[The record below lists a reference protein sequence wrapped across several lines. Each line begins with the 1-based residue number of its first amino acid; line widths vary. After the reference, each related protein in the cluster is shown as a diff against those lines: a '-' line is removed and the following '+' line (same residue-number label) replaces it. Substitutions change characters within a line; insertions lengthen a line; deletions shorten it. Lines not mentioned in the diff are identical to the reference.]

1 MPPSILK
8 AAEFVLKP
16 FGFAPDLDP
25 SALERKYATPPSRF
39 VIAGGIR
46 FHIRERG
53 QGPTIV
59 LIHGQS
65 AHLYLWEAAA
75 ELLAKDHH
83 VISLDMPGHGL
94 TGPDAQERYSFAGL
108 ANSVHALVEA
118 LGLDR
123 FALAGNSL
131 GGAVSTQYAI
141 THPEKLTA
149 LFLLDGIGAPRDLV
163 VPPAAFAAFLTPGIG
178 DLATLFTP
186 KWAVRAGLA
195 DTYGDVSKLTAAEVT
210 RLRFAAPSRQS
221 YRPTQDLA
229 PRAGDF
235 RCCPRRTDRHA
246 DPAALGQSRHL
257 GHRQIWRVVQAH
269 YCGRA
274 DADLRWRRPPAD
286 GRSPR
291 GDRRCDAEIPRRVE
305 RQPFCVNAFAI
316 VFIPSVRSSAVGALL
331 GSSRTCTVTPL
342 ISAKR
347 RLPTA
352 RRVFG
357 SRLR

>member
-1 MPPSILK
+1 LPPSILK

-94 TGPDAQERYSFAGL
+94 TGPDPQERYSFAGL

-210 RLRFAAPSRQS
+210 RTYDLLRRRGNRIAQRKTLRRALEIFDAARVAQIAT
-221 YRPTQDLA
+221 PTLLLWGNRDTWVTVKYGEWFKRTIAGAQMQIFDGVGHQPMAEA
-229 PRAGDF
+229 PVA
-235 RCCPRRTDRHA
+235 T
-246 DPAALGQSRHL
+246 
-257 GHRQIWRVVQAH
+257 
-269 YCGRA
+269 A
-274 DADLRWRRPPAD
+274 DAMRRFLAELSV
-286 GRSPR
+286 SP
-291 GDRRCDAEIPRRVE
+291 
-305 RQPFCVNAFAI
+305 
-316 VFIPSVRSSAVGALL
+316 SA
-331 GSSRTCTVTPL
+331 
-342 ISAKR
+342 
-347 RLPTA
+347 
-352 RRVFG
+352 
-357 SRLR
+357 

>member
-1 MPPSILK
+1 MPLSLLK

-94 TGPDAQERYSFAGL
+94 TGPDPQERYSFAGL

-195 DTYGDVSKLTAAEVT
+195 DTYGDASKLTAAEVT
-210 RLRFAAPSRQS
+210 RTYDLLRRRGNRIAQRKTLRRALEIFDSARVAQIATPTLLLWGNRDTWVTVKYGEWFKRTIAGAQMQIFDGVGHQPMAEAPVA
-221 YRPTQDLA
+221 T
-229 PRAGDF
+229 
-235 RCCPRRTDRHA
+235 
-246 DPAALGQSRHL
+246 
-257 GHRQIWRVVQAH
+257 
-269 YCGRA
+269 A
-274 DADLRWRRPPAD
+274 DAMRRFLAELSV
-286 GRSPR
+286 SP
-291 GDRRCDAEIPRRVE
+291 
-305 RQPFCVNAFAI
+305 
-316 VFIPSVRSSAVGALL
+316 SA
-331 GSSRTCTVTPL
+331 
-342 ISAKR
+342 
-347 RLPTA
+347 
-352 RRVFG
+352 
-357 SRLR
+357 